1 MSANLVGVA
10 RPLGVVLLFPLLL
23 VNDVV
28 LWWLRPRLR
37 VALTSDQPR
46 FDLCLHPPLV
56 PSWFAA
62 T

>member
-1 MSANLVGVA
+1 MSANLVGY
-10 RPLGVVLLFPLLL
+10 FPLLL

-28 LWWLRPRLR
+28 LWGLRPRLRRLR

-46 FDLCLHPPLV
+46 FDLICLHPLV